1 MRASRLILSFRVVLT
16 YIDFLQEHGSTL
28 LFGTVTTVKVFVCSL
43 LLFLVISMIFGLLRL
58 SKNPVIQAVA
68 TCYIEFFRGTS
79 LLVQLF
85 WAYYVLPF
93 FGISL
98 EAFVAGVLTL
108 GMNFGAYGAE
118 VVRGGIKS
126 VPKGQWEAAHALNFS
141 PEKRIKRIVIPQI
154 FPIILPPMSNLTV
167 ELLKATAL
175 VALVTVVDLTFEARQ
190 INSITWLS
198 AQSFGTALLI
208 YYLMARFAL
217 VPFLRW
223 LEIVAARKAGLEK
236 D

>member
-1 MRASRLILSFRVVLT
+1 MSYFA
-16 YIDFLQEHGSTL
+16 FLAEHGTTL
-28 LFGTVTTVKVFVCSL
+28 LLGTVTTVKVLVCSIIL
-43 LLFLVISMIFGLLRL
+43 YVIISMIFGLMRL
-58 SKNPVIQAVA
+58 SKNPIVQGTA
-68 TCYIEFFRGTS
+68 TVYIEFFRGTS

-98 EAFVAGVLTL
+98 EAFTAGVAAL
-108 GMNFGAYGAE
+108 GLNFGAYGAE
-118 VVRGGIKS
+118 IVRGGILA

-141 PEKRIKRIVIPQI
+141 PAKRIKRIIIPQI
-154 FPIILPPMSNLTV
+154 FPIILPPAANLTV

-175 VALVTVVDLTFEARQ
+175 VALVTVVDLTFEAKQ

-198 AQSFGTALLI
+198 AQCFGTALLI
-208 YYLMARFAL
+208 YYFMSRFAL

-223 LEIVAARKAGLEK
+223 LEVLAARKVGKGKA
-236 D
+236 

>member
-1 MRASRLILSFRVVLT
+1 LN
-16 YIDFLQEHGSTL
+16 YIDFLQEHGGTL
-28 LFGTVTTVKVFVCSL
+28 LSGTATTVKVFVCSF
-43 LLFLVISMIFGLLRL
+43 LLFLLVSMIFGLLRL
-58 SKNPVIQAVA
+58 SKNSAIQVVA

-93 FGISL
+93 FGVSL

-118 VVRGGIKS
+118 VVRGGIIS

-141 PEKRIKRIVIPQI
+141 PEKRIKRIIIPQI

-167 ELLKATAL
+167 E
-175 VALVTVVDLTFEARQ
+175 TVVDLTFEARQ